1 MHGQAM
7 NPATEAGNRLS
18 NTPSQCDDQRINLY
32 VVSVSKFLLLYG
44 FTAGGYM
51 VYWSYR
57 NWASYKAV
65 SGASITPGVRGVL
78 WPFFILPLFE
88 VVQNGLD
95 RSGRYYFWQPETRG
109 LVIMGLVMFSVLVNT
124 FFTRPSDEAYVLFA
138 NVALIAVC
146 CAMLVA
152 AQRAINTLA
161 GDPQGSLNKALNGI
175 NIAWM
180 VVGALLMAAVAYVAF
195 TGQR

>member
-1 MHGQAM
+1 M

-18 NTPSQCDDQRINLY
+18 KTTPWCDDKRINLY

-44 FTAGGYM
+44 LTAGGYM

-57 NWASYKAV
+57 NWASYKAET
-65 SGASITPGVRGVL
+65 GAPIAPLLRAAL

-95 RSGRYYFWQPETRG
+95 RTGRCYFWQPETRG
-109 LVIMGLVMFSVLVNT
+109 LLIMLLVMFSVLVST

-138 NVALIAVC
+138 NVALITVC

-180 VVGALLMAAVAYVAF
+180 VVGALLMVAAVYAAL
-195 TGQR
+195 TSQR

>member
-57 NWASYKAV
+57 NWASYKAET
-65 SGASITPGVRGVL
+65 GAPIAPLLRAAL

-95 RSGRYYFWQPETRG
+95 RTGRCYFWQPETRG
-109 LVIMGLVMFSVLVNT
+109 LLIMLLVMFSVLVSTPNVLVVPAT
-124 FFTRPSDEAYVLFA
+124 SKARARCRFARCASMATAWWQAQPPSWT
-138 NVALIAVC
+138 
-146 CAMLVA
+146 AMPPNCS
-152 AQRAINTLA
+152 RA
-161 GDPQGSLNKALNGI
+161 PVS
-175 NIAWM
+175 
-180 VVGALLMAAVAYVAF
+180 
-195 TGQR
+195 

>member
-1 MHGQAM
+1 M

-18 NTPSQCDDQRINLY
+18 KTTLSCDDKRINLY

-57 NWASYKAV
+57 NWASYKAEP
-65 SGASITPGVRGVL
+65 GAPIAPLLRAAL

-95 RSGRYYFWQPETRG
+95 RTGRCYIWQPETRG
-109 LVIMGLVMFSVLVNT
+109 LLIMLLVMFSVLVST

-138 NVALIAVC
+138 NVALITVC

-161 GDPQGSLNKALNGI
+161 GDPQGSHNKALNGI

-180 VVGALLMAAVAYVAF
+180 VVGALLMVAAVYAAL
-195 TGQR
+195 TSQR

>member
-1 MHGQAM
+1 M

-18 NTPSQCDDQRINLY
+18 NTRLWCDDKRINLY

-65 SGASITPGVRGVL
+65 TGVRITPMLRAVL
-78 WPFFILPLFE
+78 WPFFILPLFG

-95 RSGRYYFWQPETRG
+95 RTERCYFWRPDTRG
-109 LVIMGLVMFSVLVNT
+109 LVIMLLVMFSVLVST
-124 FFTRPSDEAYVLFA
+124 FFTRPSDSVFVFFA
-138 NVALIAVC
+138 NMALIAGC

-152 AQRAINTLA
+152 AQRAINVLA
-161 GDPQGSLNKALNGI
+161 GDPHGGGNKALSCANL
-175 NIAWM
+175 AWM
-180 VVGALLMAAVAYVAF
+180 VVGTLSMAIVVYIEF
-195 TGQR
+195 TSQG

>member
-1 MHGQAM
+1 
-7 NPATEAGNRLS
+7 
-18 NTPSQCDDQRINLY
+18 
-32 VVSVSKFLLLYG
+32 
-44 FTAGGYM
+44 M

-65 SGASITPGVRGVL
+65 SGASITPGGRGVL

-161 GDPQGSLNKALNGI
+161 GDPQGSHNKALNGI

>member
-1 MHGQAM
+1 
-7 NPATEAGNRLS
+7 
-18 NTPSQCDDQRINLY
+18 
-32 VVSVSKFLLLYG
+32 
-44 FTAGGYM
+44 
-51 VYWSYR
+51 
-57 NWASYKAV
+57 
-65 SGASITPGVRGVL
+65 
-78 WPFFILPLFE
+78 
-88 VVQNGLD
+88 
-95 RSGRYYFWQPETRG
+95 
-109 LVIMGLVMFSVLVNT
+109 MGLVMFSVLVNT

-161 GDPQGSLNKALNGI
+161 GDPQGSHNKALNGI